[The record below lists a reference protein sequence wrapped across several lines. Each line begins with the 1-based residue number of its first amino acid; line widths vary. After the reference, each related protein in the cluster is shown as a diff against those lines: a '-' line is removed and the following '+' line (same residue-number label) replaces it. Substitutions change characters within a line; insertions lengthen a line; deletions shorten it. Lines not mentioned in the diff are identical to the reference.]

1 MTQSP
6 WRGCWREGSAEE
18 YVLRKNTTAAT
29 TTEISGYRKAEF
41 KSFRKGE
48 DCHDMVVIV
57 QVVTLGCGFAE
68 EYLYLCK
75 QPGKVDRFGFIVVAS
90 RLQAL
95 LPVLDHRAHSSCDDW
110 DGASL
115 RQRFELA
122 GCLPAVQHGQ
132 THIHQD

>member
-18 YVLRKNTTAAT
+18 YVLLKNTTAAT

-57 QVVTLGCGFAE
+57 QVVTLGGVDLLRSTCIFAS
-68 EYLYLCK
+68 
-75 QPGKVDRFGFIVVAS
+75 S
-90 RLQAL
+90 RVKSIGL
-95 LPVLDHRAHSSCDDW
+95 VS
-110 DGASL
+110 
-115 RQRFELA
+115 
-122 GCLPAVQHGQ
+122 
-132 THIHQD
+132 